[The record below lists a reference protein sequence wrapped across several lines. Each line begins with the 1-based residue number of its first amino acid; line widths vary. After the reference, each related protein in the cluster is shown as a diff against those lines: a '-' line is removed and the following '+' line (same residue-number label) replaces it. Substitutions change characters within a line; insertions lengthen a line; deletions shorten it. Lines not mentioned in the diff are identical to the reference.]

1 LSCQAE
7 KIFAKLSE
15 TKAPNP
21 GEGGFSRQL
30 LSLVQTCNRRINPSE
45 KKDCFM
51 KTKTSRTT
59 NSMKRS
65 SHHRGRVAALLIALV
80 LACFA
85 LSQQARAVCQDGC
98 LTNQNTVLGDDA
110 LFSNTG
116 SYNTAI
122 GFNALHSNTSG
133 ISNTAT
139 GYRALLNNTTGS
151 VNTATG
157 IFALV
162 NNTTGEKNTANGVS
176 ALFSNTSGNR
186 NTAIGWGALQNNT
199 TGTLNVAVGNRA
211 GFALTS
217 GSRNIDIGN
226 NGVAGES
233 RTIRIG
239 TIGDQTATFI
249 AGISG
254 ATVPTGVPVIVDS
267 SGHLGTTTSSARFK
281 AEIKPMDNASE
292 AILALKPVTF
302 CYKQEI
308 DPEGIR
314 QFGLVAEDVEK
325 VNPDLVARD
334 ASGKAYTVRYEA
346 VNAMLLNEFL
356 KEHKKVEDLEDM
368 VTSLAATVKEQAA
381 QIQKVSAQLAA
392 ASPSG
397 GGLEARKSLPQIVLN
412 NQ

>member
-1 LSCQAE
+1 
-7 KIFAKLSE
+7 
-15 TKAPNP
+15 
-21 GEGGFSRQL
+21 
-30 LSLVQTCNRRINPSE
+30 
-45 KKDCFM
+45 
-51 KTKTSRTT
+51 
-59 NSMKRS
+59 MKRS

-381 QIQKVSAQLAA
+381 QIQIVSAQLAA

-397 GGLEARKSLPQIVLN
+397 GGLEATKSLPQIVLN

>member
-1 LSCQAE
+1 WYQHRQASRAWADGTRRPNDLEVRHPRSGPDSRINNPFLFPSESSFRTVERLGCRVPKPSLSSIGELIFLSCQAE

-151 VNTATG
+151 VNKATG

-199 TGTLNVAVGNRA
+199 TGTLNVAVG
-211 GFALTS
+211 
-217 GSRNIDIGN
+217 
-226 NGVAGES
+226 
-233 RTIRIG
+233 
-239 TIGDQTATFI
+239 
-249 AGISG
+249 
-254 ATVPTGVPVIVDS
+254 
-267 SGHLGTTTSSARFK
+267 K
-281 AEIKPMDNASE
+281 
-292 AILALKPVTF
+292 
-302 CYKQEI
+302 
-308 DPEGIR
+308 
-314 QFGLVAEDVEK
+314 
-325 VNPDLVARD
+325 
-334 ASGKAYTVRYEA
+334 
-346 VNAMLLNEFL
+346 
-356 KEHKKVEDLEDM
+356 
-368 VTSLAATVKEQAA
+368 
-381 QIQKVSAQLAA
+381 
-392 ASPSG
+392 
-397 GGLEARKSLPQIVLN
+397 
-412 NQ
+412 